1 MKINQF
7 DPKDLLTI
15 PNIITY
21 FRILCVP
28 AFIVMS
34 VLAGKQS
41 NETFIYIALGIFVVA
56 AASDLVDGMLARKFN
71 WGSGVGMLLD
81 PLADKLMHIS
91 MAICLCFAIKLDG
104 VTFLGCEYYLH
115 WGFLIAIAAKEI
127 IMIILAPIVAK
138 SGAVVKA
145 NMIGKVASATLSIGF
160 IMCFFHKYLAPY
172 GAWDW
177 AVIAVAILQSYFAF
191 GSYVI
196 DITKQLI
203 PIVKEKK
210 AAKLGVE
217 VNGTAECG
225 DVADKAK
232 TEEKTTEGKISE
244 DKTENN

>member
-7 DPKDLLTI
+7 NPKDLLTI

-34 VLAGKQS
+34 VLAGKQN
-41 NETFIYIALGIFVVA
+41 NETFIYVALGIFVIA
-56 AASDLVDGMLARKFN
+56 AASDLVDGILARKFN

-81 PLADKLMHIS
+81 PLADKLMHIA
-91 MAICLCFAIKLDG
+91 MAICMCFAIRLDG
-104 VTFLGCEYYLH
+104 VTFWGCEYYLH

-127 IMIILAPIVAK
+127 FMITLAPIVAK
-138 SGAVVKA
+138 SGVVVQA

-160 IMCFFHKYLAPY
+160 IMCFFHKYLVPY

-177 AVIAVAILQSYFAF
+177 AVISVAILQSYFAL

-196 DITKQLI
+196 DVAKQLI
-203 PIVKEKK
+203 PILKEKK
-210 AAKLGVE
+210 AAKAGVK
-217 VNGTAECG
+217 TIAE
-225 DVADKAK
+225 
-232 TEEKTTEGKISE
+232 TTETAAESE
-244 DKTENN
+244 KSDDSEK